1 MILDKNNNEVKVGSW
16 VKVLFIEPSFI
27 AAAFTPDEAKIVIS
41 MINRIFKVTGIEH
54 EKALVEQA
62 FNLTHGIALALA
74 PEEMELATKDLGN
87 IDIDRIA
94 TMH

>member
-1 MILDKNNNEVKVGSW
+1 VGSHNNEVKVGSW

-27 AAAFTPDEAKIVIS
+27 AAAFTPNEAKIVIS
-41 MINRIFKVTGIEH
+41 MINRIFKVTGIAH
-54 EKALVEQA
+54 QKALVEQA
-62 FNLTHGIALALA
+62 FNLTNGIALALA